1 MTTPI
6 DPDAA
11 LPDERAEVLPG
22 RPEADPEV
30 ASRRESPAFEIME
43 RFGLLILLIGLSAGM
58 IILGRPEEFRNIAS
72 WQTIAKSAAVLV
84 VASLAILVPLVAGH
98 FNLAV
103 GATVGV
109 SAIATAS
116 AYTDYNVPIGL
127 AVLLGV
133 GCGLVIGAVAGYLV
147 AYVGVNS
154 LITTLGI
161 AIMLEGVLQWYAGS
175 KQIFVQARTLLDL
188 FSEEVPLIQMP
199 SAVLI
204 SLGIAVIVWYIL
216 EQIPFGRYLA
226 AIGSSA
232 ASARLVGIRVP
243 RTVFLSFV
251 LSGILGGLAGVLQ
264 LGSLGSAG
272 ASNFPGG
279 GVPFIL
285 PALAAVFLGATTW
298 KPGRFNV
305 PGVIVA
311 ILLVKVATQA
321 FSYAGVKGWIET
333 VFNGAALVVA
343 VVFSTLLA
351 RRRAGS

>member
-1 MTTPI
+1 MSTP
-6 DPDAA
+6 
-11 LPDERAEVLPG
+11 AEPEPRG
-22 RPEADPEV
+22 RGPL
-30 ASRRESPAFEIME
+30 EIIE
-43 RFGLLILLIGLSAGM
+43 RFGLLILLVGLSAGM
-58 IILGRPEEFRNIAS
+58 IILGKPKEFRDIQS
-72 WQTIAKSAAVLV
+72 WQTIAKSTAVLI

-116 AYTDYNVPIGL
+116 AYTDHFVPIGGAML
-127 AVLLGV
+127 IGIACGVL
-133 GCGLVIGAVAGYLV
+133 IGAIAGYLV
-147 AYVGVNS
+147 AYLGVNS

-161 AIMLEGVLQWYAGS
+161 AIMLEGLLQWFAGS
-175 KQIFVQARTLLDL
+175 KQIFVQSHTLLNL
-188 FSEEVPLIQMP
+188 FSRNIPAIRMP
-199 SAVLI
+199 MAVVI
-204 SLGIAVIVWYIL
+204 SLGVAVLVWYIL
-216 EQIPFGRYLA
+216 EQVPFGRYLA

-251 LSGILGGLAGVLQ
+251 LSGVLGGVAGVLQ

-305 PGVIVA
+305 PGMIVA

-343 VVFSTLLA
+343 VVFSTFLA